1 MNMNNN
7 TQSKKPEVPPPF
19 VWSRGYLIQLNNYEF
34 WSESEPTDP
43 NNANLFMNI
52 EEAKA
57 TMHEIR
63 SDEDAIFDSR
73 NGFPRIV
80 KVEQKIE
87 FVEVVK

>member
-1 MNMNNN
+1 MQNEI
-7 TQSKKPEVPPPF
+7 TKKPTSVPPPF

-34 WSESEPTDP
+34 WNENEPTDP
-43 NNANLFMNI
+43 TNANLFMNI

-57 TMHEIR
+57 MMHEIR
-63 SDEDAIFDSR
+63 ADEDAIFDSR

-87 FVEVVK
+87 FVDIVK